1 MVDEHGAQMFVAV
14 LLDLRR
20 IFTETDFR
28 SELSKIS
35 LPTVTIHVIATHL
48 HPLTYGGR
56 RTASL
61 ISGRQLKVYEGAAH
75 GLPVAQMER
84 LNQDLLA
91 FARS

>member
-35 LPTVTIHVIATHL
+35 LPTVIIHVIATHL
-48 HPLTYGGR
+48 HPLTVRGAKDGKPDFRQTAQSVR
-56 RTASL
+56 RRRA
-61 ISGRQLKVYEGAAH
+61 R
-75 GLPVAQMER
+75 
-84 LNQDLLA
+84 
-91 FARS
+91 FARRADGTT